1 MLFCVLW
8 RCNRA
13 VSTHPSWCLVGES
26 RTHQLGWW
34 NSPCIAGFL
43 LSWAE
48 DSKTTFFNDDDFK
61 AESAKDAAKKESS
74 EKMTYKNFIRKTLMQ
89 EGADAIAREEDEIE
103 TKRKRRKTPAEEQRD
118 LQAEIRAAAHSTEA
132 DDQDLFSIKEQ
143 TLEAAWRMLV
153 WKEATP
159 LISLQEAE
167 HIQLLSFLTAF
178 LVGKIMPSKP
188 SRDAHTHTFIKCL
201 QSISSSLWQVCS
213 VISQWLTFPA
223 WSPGERTAGRGL
235 RTFSGEDGTS
245 CWQCWLGDVQLL
257 ACRWR
262 FGWRWTLLT
271 RLCDE
276 STMAWNWFFVTWKCL
291 VLGGVGC
298 LERDKRLTF
307 IVHFVRNHHRC

>member
-1 MLFCVLW
+1 
-8 RCNRA
+8 
-13 VSTHPSWCLVGES
+13 
-26 RTHQLGWW
+26 
-34 NSPCIAGFL
+34 
-43 LSWAE
+43 
-48 DSKTTFFNDDDFK
+48 
-61 AESAKDAAKKESS
+61 
-74 EKMTYKNFIRKTLMQ
+74 MTYKNFIRKTLMQ

-213 VISQWLTFPA
+213 VISQ
-223 WSPGERTAGRGL
+223 
-235 RTFSGEDGTS
+235 
-245 CWQCWLGDVQLL
+245 
-257 ACRWR
+257 
-262 FGWRWTLLT
+262 
-271 RLCDE
+271 
-276 STMAWNWFFVTWKCL
+276 
-291 VLGGVGC
+291 
-298 LERDKRLTF
+298 
-307 IVHFVRNHHRC
+307 